1 MRAWFKAAGLRALKT
16 AIQTFVAS
24 IATTTMI
31 TDINWPVVLS
41 TTAIATLCSFLT
53 SIATHLPE
61 LDTGLDTVKE
71 SEEET
76 NDV

>member
-1 MRAWFKAAGLRALKT
+1 MLAWFKAAGLRALKT

-31 TDINWPVVLS
+31 TNINWPVVLS

-61 LDTGLDTVKE
+61 LDTAKE
-71 SEEET
+71 SEEDT